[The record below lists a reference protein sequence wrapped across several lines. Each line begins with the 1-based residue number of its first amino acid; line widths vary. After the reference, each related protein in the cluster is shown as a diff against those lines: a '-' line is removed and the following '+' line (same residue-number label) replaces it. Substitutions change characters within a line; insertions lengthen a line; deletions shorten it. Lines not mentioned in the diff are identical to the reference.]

1 MTDSIILNLKKVIK
15 GILPIIIFVLILSI
29 MLKIDINTIMRF
41 LSSSLLAIMG
51 LTLFTTGTDIS
62 LNEMG
67 KNISNLL
74 IKKKNISLIL
84 IISLFLGTF
93 ITLLEPEFL
102 TIGYEAGNIPTS
114 ILLISVSISIRIF
127 LMLAMYRILKRINLR
142 YYIIISYLLI
152 FFVLTI
158 SNFQVV
164 PFAFD
169 MGSVV
174 LGAISA
180 PFILAFGGNLA
191 SKMKRKDSSEFGILS
206 FCAIGPILMILI
218 LSLIYK
224 PNIMYDSDPILK
236 KLDFLETLWTNFY
249 QVFMSLS
256 LLVIFYLVLTRKTKK
271 KKIEQRK
278 IMIGLIMVLV
288 GITLF
293 LTGGDVG
300 FFKLAYLL
308 GSKLGNINKI
318 IIILIGGIF
327 GFLIAKI
334 EPNVKVLVSY
344 VDQVTNGGIKDK
356 FLETCLCI
364 GVSISFMLSL
374 FRVLN
379 GYSVMIFLIPT
390 YFLAIFFAFFTPT
403 NFLGLSFDAG
413 GVVTGSM
420 SSSFLLPLLIGVAS
434 IITNNYLNEAFGVM
448 ALISIIPIIILEIV
462 GMIYNIEVKN
472 DNTKYL
478 DDKIIDYGEV

>member
-29 MLKIDINTIMRF
+29 ILKIDIGTIIRF
-41 LSSSLLAIMG
+41 LSSSLLVIMG

-74 IKKKNISLIL
+74 IKKKNIILIL
-84 IISLFLGTF
+84 IVSLLLGTF

-114 ILLISVSISIRIF
+114 ILLISVSISIGIF

-174 LGAISA
+174 VGAISA

-344 VDQVTNGGIKDK
+344 VDKVTNGGIKDK
-356 FLETCLCI
+356 FLETWLCI

-448 ALISIIPIIILEIV
+448 ALISVIPIIILEIV

-478 DDKIIDYGEV
+478 DDKIIDYGEL

>member
-1 MTDSIILNLKKVIK
+1 MADSIILNLKKVIK

-29 MLKIDINTIMRF
+29 ILKIDIGTIIRF
-41 LSSSLLAIMG
+41 LSSSLLVIMG

-74 IKKKNISLIL
+74 IKKKNIILIL
-84 IISLFLGTF
+84 IVSLLLGTF

-114 ILLISVSISIRIF
+114 ILLISVSISIGIF

-174 LGAISA
+174 VGAISA

-256 LLVIFYLVLTRKTKK
+256 LLVIFYLFLTRKTKK

-344 VDQVTNGGIKDK
+344 VDKVTNGGIKDK
-356 FLETCLCI
+356 FLETWLCI

-448 ALISIIPIIILEIV
+448 ALISVIPIIILEIV

>member
-1 MTDSIILNLKKVIK
+1 MSESIILNLKKVIK

-41 LSSSLLAIMG
+41 LSSSLLVIMG

-84 IISLFLGTF
+84 IVSLLLGTF

-114 ILLISVSISIRIF
+114 ILLISVSISIGMF

-174 LGAISA
+174 VGAISA

-236 KLDFLETLWTNFY
+236 QLDFLETLWTNFY

-344 VDQVTNGGIKDK
+344 VDKVTNGGIKDK

-448 ALISIIPIIILEIV
+448 ALISVIPIIILEIV

>member
-1 MTDSIILNLKKVIK
+1 MSESIILNLKKVIK

-29 MLKIDINTIMRF
+29 ILKIDIGTIIRF
-41 LSSSLLAIMG
+41 LSSSLLVIMG

-74 IKKKNISLIL
+74 IKKKNIILIL
-84 IISLFLGTF
+84 IVSLLLGTF

-114 ILLISVSISIRIF
+114 ILLISVSISIGIF

-174 LGAISA
+174 VGAISA

-344 VDQVTNGGIKDK
+344 VDKVTNGGIKDK
-356 FLETCLCI
+356 FLETWLCI

>member
-41 LSSSLLAIMG
+41 LSSSLLVIMG
-51 LTLFTTGTDIS
+51 LTLFTTGTNIS

-84 IISLFLGTF
+84 IVSLLLGTF

-114 ILLISVSISIRIF
+114 ILLISVSISIGIF

-174 LGAISA
+174 VGAISA

-191 SKMKRKDSSEFGILS
+191 SKMKRKNSSEFGILS

-256 LLVIFYLVLTRKTKK
+256 LLVICYLVLTRKTKK
-271 KKIEQRK
+271 KKKEQRK
-278 IMIGLIMVLV
+278 IMIGLIMVLI

-344 VDQVTNGGIKDK
+344 VDKVTNGGIKDK
-356 FLETCLCI
+356 FLETWLCI

>member
-29 MLKIDINTIMRF
+29 ILKIDIGTIIRF
-41 LSSSLLAIMG
+41 LSSSLLVIMG

-74 IKKKNISLIL
+74 IKKKNIILIL
-84 IISLFLGTF
+84 IVSLLLGTF

-114 ILLISVSISIRIF
+114 ILLISVSISIGIF

-174 LGAISA
+174 VGAISA

-236 KLDFLETLWTNFY
+236 QLDFLETLWTNFY

-278 IMIGLIMVLV
+278 IMIGLIMVLI

-344 VDQVTNGGIKDK
+344 VDKVTNGGIKDK
-356 FLETCLCI
+356 FLETWLCI

-434 IITNNYLNEAFGVM
+434 IISNNYLNEAFGVM

>member
-29 MLKIDINTIMRF
+29 ILKIDIGTIIRF
-41 LSSSLLAIMG
+41 LSSSLLVIMG

-74 IKKKNISLIL
+74 IKKKNIILIL
-84 IISLFLGTF
+84 IVSLLLGTF

-114 ILLISVSISIRIF
+114 ILLISVSISIGIF

-174 LGAISA
+174 VGAISA

-278 IMIGLIMVLV
+278 IMIGLIMVLI

-356 FLETCLCI
+356 FLETWLCI

-448 ALISIIPIIILEIV
+448 ALISVIPIIILEIV

>member
-29 MLKIDINTIMRF
+29 ILKIDIGTIIRF
-41 LSSSLLAIMG
+41 LSSSLLVIMG

-74 IKKKNISLIL
+74 IKKKNIILIL
-84 IISLFLGTF
+84 IVSLLLGTF

-114 ILLISVSISIRIF
+114 ILLISVSISIGIF

-174 LGAISA
+174 VGAISA

-256 LLVIFYLVLTRKTKK
+256 LLIICYLVLTRKTKK
-271 KKIEQRK
+271 KKKEQRK
-278 IMIGLIMVLV
+278 IIIGLIMVLI

>member
-29 MLKIDINTIMRF
+29 ILKIDISTIIRF
-41 LSSSLLAIMG
+41 LSSSLLVIMG

-74 IKKKNISLIL
+74 IKKKNIILIL
-84 IISLFLGTF
+84 IVSLLLGTF

-114 ILLISVSISIRIF
+114 ILLISVSISIGIF

-174 LGAISA
+174 VGAISA

-278 IMIGLIMVLV
+278 IMIGLIMVLI

-308 GSKLGNINKI
+308 GSKLGNVNKI

-344 VDQVTNGGIKDK
+344 VDKVTNGGIKDK
-356 FLETCLCI
+356 FLETWLCI

-448 ALISIIPIIILEIV
+448 ALISVIPIIILEIV

>member
-29 MLKIDINTIMRF
+29 ILKIDIGTIIRF
-41 LSSSLLAIMG
+41 LSSSLLVIMG

-74 IKKKNISLIL
+74 IKKKNIILIL
-84 IISLFLGTF
+84 IVSLLLGTF

-114 ILLISVSISIRIF
+114 ILLISVSISIGIF

-174 LGAISA
+174 VGAISA

-236 KLDFLETLWTNFY
+236 KLDFVETLWTNFY

-256 LLVIFYLVLTRKTKK
+256 LLVICYLVLTRKTKK
-271 KKIEQRK
+271 KKKEQRK
-278 IMIGLIMVLV
+278 IIIGLIMVLI

-448 ALISIIPIIILEIV
+448 ALISVIPIIILEIV

>member
-1 MTDSIILNLKKVIK
+1 MSESIILNLKKVIK

-29 MLKIDINTIMRF
+29 ILKIDINTIIRF
-41 LSSSLLAIMG
+41 LSSSLLVIMG

-84 IISLFLGTF
+84 IVSLLLGTF

-114 ILLISVSISIRIF
+114 ILLISVSISIGMF

-142 YYIIISYLLI
+142 YYLIISYLLI
-152 FFVLTI
+152 FFLLII

-174 LGAISA
+174 VGAISA

-191 SKMKRKDSSEFGILS
+191 SKMKRKNSSEFGILS

-256 LLVIFYLVLTRKTKK
+256 LLVICYLVLTRKTKK
-271 KKIEQRK
+271 KKKEQRK
-278 IMIGLIMVLV
+278 IMIGLIMVLI

>member
-29 MLKIDINTIMRF
+29 ILKIDIGTIIRF
-41 LSSSLLAIMG
+41 LSSSLLVIMG

-74 IKKKNISLIL
+74 IKKKNIILIL
-84 IISLFLGTF
+84 IVSLLLGTF

-114 ILLISVSISIRIF
+114 ILLISVSISIGIF

-174 LGAISA
+174 VGAISA

-278 IMIGLIMVLV
+278 IMIGLIMVLI

-308 GSKLGNINKI
+308 GSKLGNVNKI

-344 VDQVTNGGIKDK
+344 VDKVTNGGIKDK

-448 ALISIIPIIILEIV
+448 ALISVIPIIILEIV

>member
-29 MLKIDINTIMRF
+29 ILKIDIGTIIRF
-41 LSSSLLAIMG
+41 LSSSLLVIMG

-74 IKKKNISLIL
+74 IKKKNIILIL
-84 IISLFLGTF
+84 IVSLLLGTF

-114 ILLISVSISIRIF
+114 ILLISVSISIGIF

-174 LGAISA
+174 VGAISA

-256 LLVIFYLVLTRKTKK
+256 LLVIFYLFLTRKTKK

-344 VDQVTNGGIKDK
+344 VDKVTNGGIKDK
-356 FLETCLCI
+356 FLETWLCI

>member
-29 MLKIDINTIMRF
+29 ILKIDIGTIIRF
-41 LSSSLLAIMG
+41 LSSSLLVIMG

-74 IKKKNISLIL
+74 IKKKNIILIL
-84 IISLFLGTF
+84 IVSLLLGTF

-114 ILLISVSISIRIF
+114 ILLISVSISIGIF

-174 LGAISA
+174 VGAISA

-236 KLDFLETLWTNFY
+236 QLDFLETLWTNFY

-344 VDQVTNGGIKDK
+344 VDKVTNGGIKDK
-356 FLETCLCI
+356 FLETWLCI

-434 IITNNYLNEAFGVM
+434 IISNNYLNEAFGVM

>member
-29 MLKIDINTIMRF
+29 ILKIDIGTIIRF
-41 LSSSLLAIMG
+41 LSSSLLVIMG

-74 IKKKNISLIL
+74 IKKKNIILIL
-84 IISLFLGTF
+84 IVSLLLGTF

-114 ILLISVSISIRIF
+114 ILLISVSISIGIF

-174 LGAISA
+174 VGAISA

-278 IMIGLIMVLV
+278 IMIGLIMVLI

-448 ALISIIPIIILEIV
+448 ALISVIPIIILEIV

-478 DDKIIDYGEV
+478 DDKIIDYGEL

>member
-29 MLKIDINTIMRF
+29 ILKIDIGTIIRF
-41 LSSSLLAIMG
+41 LSSSLLVIMG

-74 IKKKNISLIL
+74 IKKKNIILIL
-84 IISLFLGTF
+84 IVSLLLGTF

-114 ILLISVSISIRIF
+114 ILLISVSISIGIF

-174 LGAISA
+174 VGAISA

-278 IMIGLIMVLV
+278 IMIGLIMVLI

-344 VDQVTNGGIKDK
+344 VDKVTNGGIKDK

-374 FRVLN
+374 FRILN

-448 ALISIIPIIILEIV
+448 ALISVIPIIILEIV

-478 DDKIIDYGEV
+478 DDKIIDYGEL

>member
-1 MTDSIILNLKKVIK
+1 MSESIILNLKKVIK

-41 LSSSLLAIMG
+41 LSSSLLVIMG

-84 IISLFLGTF
+84 IVSLLLGTF

-114 ILLISVSISIRIF
+114 ILLISVSISIGIF

-142 YYIIISYLLI
+142 YYLIISYLLI
-152 FFVLTI
+152 FFLLII

-174 LGAISA
+174 VGAISA

-191 SKMKRKDSSEFGILS
+191 SKMKRKNSSEFGILS

-236 KLDFLETLWTNFY
+236 KLDFLETLWANFY

-256 LLVIFYLVLTRKTKK
+256 LLIICYLVLTRKTKK
-271 KKIEQRK
+271 NKKEQRK
-278 IMIGLIMVLV
+278 IMIGLIMVLI

>member
-1 MTDSIILNLKKVIK
+1 MSESIILNLKKVIK

-29 MLKIDINTIMRF
+29 ILKIDIGTIIRF
-41 LSSSLLAIMG
+41 LSSSLLVIMG

-74 IKKKNISLIL
+74 IKKKNIILIL
-84 IISLFLGTF
+84 IVSLLLGTF

-114 ILLISVSISIRIF
+114 ILLISVSISIGIF

-142 YYIIISYLLI
+142 YYLIISYLLI
-152 FFVLTI
+152 FFLLII

-174 LGAISA
+174 VGAISA

-191 SKMKRKDSSEFGILS
+191 SKMKRKNSSEFGILS

-256 LLVIFYLVLTRKTKK
+256 LLVIFYLFLTRKTKK

-278 IMIGLIMVLV
+278 IMIGLIMVLI

-344 VDQVTNGGIKDK
+344 VDKVTNGGIKDK
-356 FLETCLCI
+356 FLETWLCI

-448 ALISIIPIIILEIV
+448 ALISVIPIIILEIV

>member
-29 MLKIDINTIMRF
+29 ILKIDIGTIIRF
-41 LSSSLLAIMG
+41 LSSSLLVIMG

-74 IKKKNISLIL
+74 IKKKNIILIL
-84 IISLFLGTF
+84 IVSLLLGTF

-114 ILLISVSISIRIF
+114 ILLISVSISIGIF

-174 LGAISA
+174 VGAISA

-256 LLVIFYLVLTRKTKK
+256 LLVICYLVLTRKTKK
-271 KKIEQRK
+271 KKKEQRK
-278 IMIGLIMVLV
+278 IMIGLIMVLI

-344 VDQVTNGGIKDK
+344 VDKVTNGGIKDK
-356 FLETCLCI
+356 FLETWLCI

-434 IITNNYLNEAFGVM
+434 IISNNYLNEAFGVM
-448 ALISIIPIIILEIV
+448 ALISVIPIIILEIV

-478 DDKIIDYGEV
+478 DDKIIDYGEL

>member
-29 MLKIDINTIMRF
+29 ILKIDIGTIIRF
-41 LSSSLLAIMG
+41 LSSSLLVIMG

-74 IKKKNISLIL
+74 IKKKNIILIL
-84 IISLFLGTF
+84 IVSLLLGTF

-114 ILLISVSISIRIF
+114 ILLISVSISIGIF

-174 LGAISA
+174 VGAISA

-278 IMIGLIMVLV
+278 IMIGLIMVLI

-308 GSKLGNINKI
+308 GSKLGNVNKI

-344 VDQVTNGGIKDK
+344 VDKVTNGGIKDK
-356 FLETCLCI
+356 FLETWLCI

-434 IITNNYLNEAFGVM
+434 IISNNYLNEAFGVM

-478 DDKIIDYGEV
+478 DDKIIDYGEL

>member
-29 MLKIDINTIMRF
+29 ILKIDIGTIIRF
-41 LSSSLLAIMG
+41 LSSSLLVIMG

-74 IKKKNISLIL
+74 IKKKNIILIL
-84 IISLFLGTF
+84 IVSLLLGTF

-114 ILLISVSISIRIF
+114 ILLISVSISIGIF

-174 LGAISA
+174 VGAISA

-191 SKMKRKDSSEFGILS
+191 SKMKRKNSSEFGILS

-256 LLVIFYLVLTRKTKK
+256 LLVIFYLFLTRKTKK

-344 VDQVTNGGIKDK
+344 VDKVTNGGIKDK
-356 FLETCLCI
+356 FLETWLCI

-448 ALISIIPIIILEIV
+448 ALISVIPIIILEIV

>member
-29 MLKIDINTIMRF
+29 ILKIDIGTIIRF
-41 LSSSLLAIMG
+41 LSSSLLVIMG

-74 IKKKNISLIL
+74 IKKKNIILIL
-84 IISLFLGTF
+84 IVSLLLGTF

-114 ILLISVSISIRIF
+114 ILLISVSISIGIF

-152 FFVLTI
+152 FFVLII

-174 LGAISA
+174 VGAISA

-344 VDQVTNGGIKDK
+344 VDKVTNGGIKDK

-448 ALISIIPIIILEIV
+448 ALISVIPIIILEIV

>member
-1 MTDSIILNLKKVIK
+1 MSESIILNLKKVIK

-29 MLKIDINTIMRF
+29 ILKIDIGTIIRF
-41 LSSSLLAIMG
+41 LSSSLLVIMG

-84 IISLFLGTF
+84 IVSLLLGTF

-114 ILLISVSISIRIF
+114 ILLISVSVSIGIF

-142 YYIIISYLLI
+142 YYLIISYLLI
-152 FFVLTI
+152 FFLLII

-174 LGAISA
+174 VGAISA

-236 KLDFLETLWTNFY
+236 QLDFLETLWTNFY

-278 IMIGLIMVLV
+278 IMIGLIMVLI

-478 DDKIIDYGEV
+478 DDKIIDYGEL

>member
-29 MLKIDINTIMRF
+29 ILKIDIGTIIRF
-41 LSSSLLAIMG
+41 LSSSLLVIMG

-74 IKKKNISLIL
+74 IKKKNIILIL
-84 IISLFLGTF
+84 IVSLLLGTF

-114 ILLISVSISIRIF
+114 ILLISVSISIGIF

-174 LGAISA
+174 VGAISA

-236 KLDFLETLWTNFY
+236 QLDFLETLWTNFY

-344 VDQVTNGGIKDK
+344 VDKVTNGGIKDK
-356 FLETCLCI
+356 FLETWLCI

-448 ALISIIPIIILEIV
+448 ALISVIPIIILEIV

-478 DDKIIDYGEV
+478 DDKIIDYGEL

>member
-1 MTDSIILNLKKVIK
+1 MSESIILNLKKVIK

-41 LSSSLLAIMG
+41 LSSSLLVIMG

-84 IISLFLGTF
+84 IVSLLLGTF

-114 ILLISVSISIRIF
+114 ILLISVSISIGIF

-142 YYIIISYLLI
+142 YYLIISYLLI
-152 FFVLTI
+152 FFLLII

-174 LGAISA
+174 VGAISA

-191 SKMKRKDSSEFGILS
+191 SKMKRKNSSEFGILS

-256 LLVIFYLVLTRKTKK
+256 LLVICYLVLTRKTKK
-271 KKIEQRK
+271 KKKEQRK
-278 IMIGLIMVLV
+278 IIIGLIMVLI

>member
-29 MLKIDINTIMRF
+29 ILKIDIGTIIRF
-41 LSSSLLAIMG
+41 LSSSLLVIMG

-74 IKKKNISLIL
+74 IKKKNIILIL
-84 IISLFLGTF
+84 IVSLLLGTF

-114 ILLISVSISIRIF
+114 ILLISVSISIGIF

-174 LGAISA
+174 VGAISA

-256 LLVIFYLVLTRKTKK
+256 LLVIFYLFLTRKTKK

>member
-1 MTDSIILNLKKVIK
+1 
-15 GILPIIIFVLILSI
+15 
-29 MLKIDINTIMRF
+29 
-41 LSSSLLAIMG
+41 
-51 LTLFTTGTDIS
+51 
-62 LNEMG
+62 
-67 KNISNLL
+67 
-74 IKKKNISLIL
+74 
-84 IISLFLGTF
+84 
-93 ITLLEPEFL
+93 
-102 TIGYEAGNIPTS
+102 
-114 ILLISVSISIRIF
+114 
-127 LMLAMYRILKRINLR
+127 MLAMYRILKRINLR

-174 LGAISA
+174 VGAISA

-278 IMIGLIMVLV
+278 IMIGLIMVLI

-308 GSKLGNINKI
+308 GSKLGNVNKI

-344 VDQVTNGGIKDK
+344 VDKVTNGGIKDK
-356 FLETCLCI
+356 FLETWLCI

-478 DDKIIDYGEV
+478 DDKIIDYGEL

>member
-1 MTDSIILNLKKVIK
+1 MSESIILNLKKVIK

-29 MLKIDINTIMRF
+29 ILKIDIGTIIRF
-41 LSSSLLAIMG
+41 LSSSLLVIMG

-84 IISLFLGTF
+84 IISLLLGTF

-114 ILLISVSISIRIF
+114 ILLISVSISIGIF
-127 LMLAMYRILKRINLR
+127 LMLAVYRILKRINLR
-142 YYIIISYLLI
+142 YYLIISYLLI
-152 FFVLTI
+152 FFLLII

-174 LGAISA
+174 VGAISA

-191 SKMKRKDSSEFGILS
+191 SKMKRKNSSEFGILS

-256 LLVIFYLVLTRKTKK
+256 LLIICYLVLTRKTKK
-271 KKIEQRK
+271 KKKEQRK
-278 IMIGLIMVLV
+278 IIIGLIMVLI

>member
-29 MLKIDINTIMRF
+29 ILKIDIGTIIRF
-41 LSSSLLAIMG
+41 LSSSLLVIMG

-74 IKKKNISLIL
+74 IKKKNIILIL
-84 IISLFLGTF
+84 IVSLLLGTF

-114 ILLISVSISIRIF
+114 ILLISVSISIGIF

-174 LGAISA
+174 VGAISA

-256 LLVIFYLVLTRKTKK
+256 LLVIFYLFLTRKTKK

-344 VDQVTNGGIKDK
+344 VDKVTNGGIKDK
-356 FLETCLCI
+356 FLETWLCI

-448 ALISIIPIIILEIV
+448 ALISVIPIIILEIV

>member
-29 MLKIDINTIMRF
+29 ILKIDIGTIIRF
-41 LSSSLLAIMG
+41 LSSSLLVIMG

-74 IKKKNISLIL
+74 IKKKNIILIL
-84 IISLFLGTF
+84 IVSLLLGTF

-114 ILLISVSISIRIF
+114 ILLISVSISIGIF

-174 LGAISA
+174 VGAISA

-278 IMIGLIMVLV
+278 IMIGLIMVLI

-308 GSKLGNINKI
+308 GSKLGNVNKI

-344 VDQVTNGGIKDK
+344 VDKVTNGGIKDK
-356 FLETCLCI
+356 FLETWLCI

-478 DDKIIDYGEV
+478 DDKIIDYGEL

>member
-29 MLKIDINTIMRF
+29 ILKIDISTIIRF
-41 LSSSLLAIMG
+41 LSSSLLVIMG

-74 IKKKNISLIL
+74 IKKKNIILIL
-84 IISLFLGTF
+84 IVSLLLGTF

-114 ILLISVSISIRIF
+114 ILLISVSISIGIF

-174 LGAISA
+174 VGAISA

-256 LLVIFYLVLTRKTKK
+256 LLVIFYLFLTRKTKK

-344 VDQVTNGGIKDK
+344 VDKVTNGGIKDK

-448 ALISIIPIIILEIV
+448 ALISFIPIIILEIV

>member
-29 MLKIDINTIMRF
+29 ILKIDIGTIIRF
-41 LSSSLLAIMG
+41 LSSSLLVIMG

-74 IKKKNISLIL
+74 IKKKNIILIL
-84 IISLFLGTF
+84 IVSLLLGTF

-114 ILLISVSISIRIF
+114 ILLISVSISIGIF

-174 LGAISA
+174 VGAISA

-236 KLDFLETLWTNFY
+236 QLDFLETLWTNFY

-278 IMIGLIMVLV
+278 IMIGLIMVLI

-344 VDQVTNGGIKDK
+344 VDKVTNGGIKDK

-448 ALISIIPIIILEIV
+448 ALISVIPIIILEIV

>member
-29 MLKIDINTIMRF
+29 ILKIDIGTIIRF
-41 LSSSLLAIMG
+41 LSSSLLVIMG

-74 IKKKNISLIL
+74 IKKKNIILIL
-84 IISLFLGTF
+84 IVSLLLGTF

-114 ILLISVSISIRIF
+114 ILLISVSISIGIF

-174 LGAISA
+174 VGAISA

-256 LLVIFYLVLTRKTKK
+256 LLVIFYLFLTRKTKK

-278 IMIGLIMVLV
+278 IMIGLIMVLI

-344 VDQVTNGGIKDK
+344 VDKVTNGGIKDK

-448 ALISIIPIIILEIV
+448 ALISVIPIIILEIV

>member
-1 MTDSIILNLKKVIK
+1 MSESIILNLKKVIK

-41 LSSSLLAIMG
+41 LSSSLLVIMG

-84 IISLFLGTF
+84 IVSLLLGTF

-114 ILLISVSISIRIF
+114 ILLISVSISIGIF

-142 YYIIISYLLI
+142 YYLIISYLLI
-152 FFVLTI
+152 FFLLII

-174 LGAISA
+174 VGAISA

-256 LLVIFYLVLTRKTKK
+256 LLVIFYLFLTRKTKK

-344 VDQVTNGGIKDK
+344 VDKVTNGGIKDK
-356 FLETCLCI
+356 FLETWLCI

>member
-29 MLKIDINTIMRF
+29 ILKIDIGTIIRF
-41 LSSSLLAIMG
+41 LSSSLLVIMG

-84 IISLFLGTF
+84 IVSLLLGTF

-114 ILLISVSISIRIF
+114 ILLISVSISIGIF

-174 LGAISA
+174 VGAISA

-256 LLVIFYLVLTRKTKK
+256 LLVIFYLLLTRKTKK

-278 IMIGLIMVLV
+278 IMIGLIMILI

-448 ALISIIPIIILEIV
+448 ALISVIPIIILEIV

-478 DDKIIDYGEV
+478 DDKIIDYGEL

>member
-29 MLKIDINTIMRF
+29 ILKIDIGTIIRF
-41 LSSSLLAIMG
+41 LSSSLLVIMG

-74 IKKKNISLIL
+74 IKKKNIILIL
-84 IISLFLGTF
+84 IVSLLLGTF

-114 ILLISVSISIRIF
+114 ILLISVSISIGIF

-174 LGAISA
+174 VGAISA

-256 LLVIFYLVLTRKTKK
+256 LLIICYLVLTRKTKK
-271 KKIEQRK
+271 KKKEQRK
-278 IMIGLIMVLV
+278 IIIGLIMVLI

-403 NFLGLSFDAG
+403 NFLVLSFDAG